1 MNSTLV
7 IQLLQV
13 MAVTLLFVNV
23 IVVTV
28 YRYTRSSLET
38 LDLNDV
44 PPEHEDKLVA
54 KLEFLQELF
63 PIVLDFS
70 TVFIFVVLLLSI
82 QL

>member
-1 MNSTLV
+1 MNSNLV

-13 MAVTLLFVNV
+13 MAVTLLLVNV
-23 IVVTV
+23 IIVTM
-28 YRYTRSSLET
+28 YRHTRSSLES
-38 LDLNDV
+38 LDLEDV
-44 PPEHEDKLVA
+44 SPEHEDKLVA